1 MTPGPRNPRPR
12 PVTSATSPRHLRRD
26 PAMHLRVY
34 VCIKVRTRTS
44 SDKVWDFESLAI
56 QFAVCLS
63 RVVRESITLVET
75 FLDFGVSG

>member
-1 MTPGPRNPRPR
+1 
-12 PVTSATSPRHLRRD
+12 
-26 PAMHLRVY
+26 MHLRVY
-34 VCIKVRTRTS
+34 VCIKVRTGTS